1 MDLPWPLLSHP
12 HSVRLPA
19 NIIIKSLYNLN
30 DYLVVFKNSLSDE
43 IFNYKLQPPLPE
55 AQDLAMVWTT
65 PAEVT
70 AYRKAV
76 SLEPGME
83 RGD

>member
-1 MDLPWPLLSHP
+1 MKYLIT
-12 HSVRLPA
+12 
-19 NIIIKSLYNLN
+19 NYN
-30 DYLVVFKNSLSDE
+30 
-43 IFNYKLQPPLPE
+43 PPPE